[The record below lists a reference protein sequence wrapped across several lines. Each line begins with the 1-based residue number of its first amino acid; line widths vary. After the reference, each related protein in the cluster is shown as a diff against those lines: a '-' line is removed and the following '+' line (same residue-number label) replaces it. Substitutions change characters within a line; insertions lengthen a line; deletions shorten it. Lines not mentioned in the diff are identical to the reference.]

1 MSRKV
6 VLLVAV
12 MVVLTGILGFMKNNV
27 QEATAI
33 SQFEKIDFEEGIV
46 TASNLNLR
54 QGASTEYPVIT
65 VLENGRKVQI
75 FGRLSDWFTVYD
87 PETGYVGA
95 VSANYVQRSETPKD
109 STPEETKSPQEKE
122 TVSDNDEIE
131 VLTPE
136 SQEAEETSELKG
148 ISEEEQLLLNLIN
161 NEREEAGV
169 EPLKIDMKLMEVTRL
184 KAKEMVEKNYFS
196 HQSPTY
202 GSPFDMMR
210 KHHIDFSS
218 AGENIAGN
226 RTIEGAVKAWM
237 KSEGHKK
244 NILNEKFGYTGIGIV
259 DSPTYGKI
267 IVQHFVG
274 K

>member
-1 MSRKV
+1 MSRKI

-12 MVVLTGILGFMKNNV
+12 MVVLTGVLGFMRNNA
-27 QEATAI
+27 QEATAV
-33 SQFEKIDFEEGIV
+33 SQFERIDFEEGIV

-54 QGASTEYPVIT
+54 QGASTEYPVVT

-95 VSANYVQRSETPKD
+95 VSANYIRRVEAPED
-109 STPEETKSPQEKE
+109 STPEETKTPEDKE
-122 TVSDNDEIE
+122 TVSDGDEVE
-131 VLTPE
+131 VLNPE
-136 SQEAEETSELKG
+136 QNEMETASELKG
-148 ISEEEQLLLNLIN
+148 ITEEEQLLLNLIN
-161 NEREEAGV
+161 KEREEAGV

-210 KHHIDFSS
+210 KYHIDFSS

-237 KSEGHKK
+237 KSKGHRK

>member
-95 VSANYVQRSETPKD
+95 VSANYVPG
-109 STPEETKSPQEKE
+109 
-122 TVSDNDEIE
+122 
-131 VLTPE
+131 
-136 SQEAEETSELKG
+136 LKH
-148 ISEEEQLLLNLIN
+148 
-161 NEREEAGV
+161 
-169 EPLKIDMKLMEVTRL
+169 LKIQHRRDKISTRERDCVRMMKL
-184 KAKEMVEKNYFS
+184 KY
-196 HQSPTY
+196 
-202 GSPFDMMR
+202 
-210 KHHIDFSS
+210 
-218 AGENIAGN
+218 
-226 RTIEGAVKAWM
+226 
-237 KSEGHKK
+237 
-244 NILNEKFGYTGIGIV
+244 
-259 DSPTYGKI
+259 
-267 IVQHFVG
+267 
-274 K
+274 

>member
-136 SQEAEETSELKG
+136 SQEGKK
-148 ISEEEQLLLNLIN
+148 LLNL
-161 NEREEAGV
+161 
-169 EPLKIDMKLMEVTRL
+169 
-184 KAKEMVEKNYFS
+184 KE
-196 HQSPTY
+196 
-202 GSPFDMMR
+202 
-210 KHHIDFSS
+210 
-218 AGENIAGN
+218 
-226 RTIEGAVKAWM
+226 
-237 KSEGHKK
+237 
-244 NILNEKFGYTGIGIV
+244 
-259 DSPTYGKI
+259 
-267 IVQHFVG
+267 
-274 K
+274 